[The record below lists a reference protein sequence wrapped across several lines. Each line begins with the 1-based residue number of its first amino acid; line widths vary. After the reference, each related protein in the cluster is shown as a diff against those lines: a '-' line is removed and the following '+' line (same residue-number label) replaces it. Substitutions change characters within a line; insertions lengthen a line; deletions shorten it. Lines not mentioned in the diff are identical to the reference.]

1 MPPLPPP
8 RPAWATHRLT
18 VRFGG
23 AGDRPLAIVAGEI
36 DQDCAEDLRHALESA
51 LGDGPDGP
59 GGIDVDL
66 RDVSFCDCAGLNA
79 LLRVRLHALDSGRT
93 VRLRAVS
100 GQVGRLLS
108 LSGTESLFTAAA

>member
-8 RPAWATHRLT
+8 RPAWAAHRLT

-23 AGDRPLAIVAGEI
+23 AEDRPLAIVAGEI
-36 DQDCAEDLRHALESA
+36 DQDGAEALRHALESV
-51 LGDGPDGP
+51 LGDGTNGP
-59 GGIDVDL
+59 GGLDVDL
-66 RDVSFCDCAGLNA
+66 REVSFCDCAGLNA

-93 VRLRAVS
+93 VTLSAVS

-108 LSGTESLFTAAA
+108 LSGTEELFAAAA